1 MKKISFA
8 FAVVLLTVISSC
20 KKDEPNNIPTPAG
33 STIDTVRNLVA
44 DSVINFIPSP
54 NPSQIP
60 PQIISTNQYTFYNL
74 RTNSRVPVSD
84 SNSTNWDI
92 AFKRTTIIINGG
104 VSGPGQG
111 GAYIFNGLFNELT
124 SVTIDSMRIDSVG
137 RLAIPNRSGNGWY
150 VSSQPA
156 NLVTPIPGRVLV
168 IRTADGKFAKME
180 IMNYYKG
187 GVTPQPNASDS
198 IKAYDARYYTFRYS
212 IQRNGSTS
220 F

>member
-8 FAVVLLTVISSC
+8 LAIVLLTVIYSC
-20 KKDEPNNIPTPAG
+20 KKDEPTPNPTPAG
-33 STIDTVRNLVA
+33 LTIDTVRNLAA
-44 DSVINFIPSP
+44 DSVISFTP
-54 NPSQIP
+54 NPQGP
-60 PQIISTNQYTFYNL
+60 PQIVSTNQYTFYNL

-104 VSGPGQG
+104 VSGPGQA
-111 GAYIFNGLFNELT
+111 GAYVFNGLFNELT
-124 SVTIDSMRIDSVG
+124 SVNTDSMRVDSLG

-150 VSSQPA
+150 ISAPPPT
-156 NLVTPIPGRVLV
+156 NLTTPIPGKILV
-168 IRTADGKFAKME
+168 IRTADGKYAKME
-180 IMNYYKG
+180 ILNYYKG
-187 GVTPQPNASDS
+187 GVTPLSSASDS

-212 IQRNGSTS
+212 IQRNGTTT